1 MLKLTALGIAA
12 IVALGLASAIV
23 TTVNAP
29 AYEAP
34 PATGP
39 LGEAAGPRTGQNTV
53 GRLVLSFEPATRLI
67 DRN

>member
-29 AYEAP
+29 AYEAA
-34 PATGP
+34 PATSQ
-39 LGEAAGPRTGQNTV
+39 LGEAAGPQTEQNTV
-53 GRLVLSFEPATRLI
+53 GRLVLSFEPATQLI